1 MSSNAAIRRPVAM
14 VVCAAVGLSL
24 FAVPEAA
31 IAQLSVKV
39 QTDTHQVHIGDPIQ
53 LRLRVAPLEPQQQV
67 LFPPDFDDPW
77 PDHVSTSRLVSPSSP
92 PGEAV
97 YDLRL
102 YETGEAELRGLNI
115 DVVDGG
121 DTLSLQTA
129 SIRIDVLAVREE
141 GEQDL
146 RMIKPPWAIAGG
158 IPVWLV
164 AMLAAL
170 LALAIA
176 WIVYRK
182 MQGRTPAVIPK
193 PVIPTDYRREFSR
206 IEAMGLLERG
216 AVKLYYTHL
225 SEILRGF
232 LEDHTEVD
240 ALERTTEEIDLDL
253 QAHEHVDESL
263 QQDVIGFLDDCD
275 LVKFAR
281 AEPDLPQ
288 AKRMPDRGRQII
300 DDVEQIV
307 AAAQARLE
315 TPDAVEQTA

>member
-1 MSSNAAIRRPVAM
+1 M

-53 LRLRVAPLEPQQQV
+53 LRLRVTPLEPQQQV

-170 LALAIA
+170 LAVKSVKLFDLNKGAFVVA
-176 WIVYRK
+176 NNALNTFDGKVY
-182 MQGRTPAVIPK
+182 
-193 PVIPTDYRREFSR
+193 S
-206 IEAMGLLERG
+206 GLLCICH
-216 AVKLYYTHL
+216 AVSLHHL
-225 SEILRGF
+225 IR
-232 LEDHTEVD
+232 
-240 ALERTTEEIDLDL
+240 
-253 QAHEHVDESL
+253 
-263 QQDVIGFLDDCD
+263 C
-275 LVKFAR
+275 
-281 AEPDLPQ
+281 
-288 AKRMPDRGRQII
+288 
-300 DDVEQIV
+300 
-307 AAAQARLE
+307 
-315 TPDAVEQTA
+315 